1 MFDPGYQPGYLPLL
15 HEQQRYYTA
24 ELGRTHQALSKLY
37 KKLAKTERDL
47 ASWQESGFNRK
58 VKKKMQWSRS
68 VSKQSVGK
76 LEREQ
81 ADLHECLRQ
90 CNELMTFYNGPECDI
105 PPRPYWTAYPLT
117 PFSPVPGTP
126 WTAGPYRPC
135 LGEQT
140 QERPQYWDLSMLRER
155 RQSSPHASSADSGFY
170 EPAMYG
176 HPFGL
181 STTNDSNHR
190 YAHEQMSP
198 HALEFIPSPQRSKK
212 SSLSEEDDLPEI
224 VSPVSPTK
232 LGADVSAPSSPR
244 RRRYSE
250 NAISLIESRLS
261 LPMAHQRG
269 SSVDIAPS
277 MKRTVSES
285 VFAGEGSVAV
295 DVASA

>member
-1 MFDPGYQPGYLPLL
+1 MSSPYPQVGFLPLL
-15 HEQQRYYTA
+15 HEQRRYYTA

-47 ASWQESGFNRK
+47 ASWQERGLNRK
-58 VKKKMQWSRS
+58 TKKKMQWSRS
-68 VSKQSVGK
+68 VSKHSVAK

-90 CNELMTFYNGPECDI
+90 CNELTTFYNGPECDV
-105 PPRPYWTAYPLT
+105 PPRPYWTAYPFTALT
-117 PFSPVPGTP
+117 PVPATP

-135 LGEQT
+135 FGEQT

-181 STTNDSNHR
+181 RSIDDGAYR

-198 HALEFIPSPQRSKK
+198 HAMEFVPSPQRSKK
-212 SSLSEEDDLPEI
+212 SSLSEKDDLPEI

-232 LGADVSAPSSPR
+232 HGADASEPTSPR

-285 VFAGEGSVAV
+285 VCAG
-295 DVASA
+295 